1 MGGTAPSDFF
11 NNCVYAMNLDL
22 FIRIAEELGY
32 GKETTPYKERLEK
45 VREKTHATWFDP
57 TINNYLNGDQVRTTF
72 ALLAGIVPDSLR
84 PVFLKHL
91 EKDMREVHPWFDF
104 GSTSRYQ
111 YFKILFAHPLFHEII
126 SDILSK
132 TSYPS
137 YGYFLSIGETAWPEV
152 WEKNH
157 PSRIHTTYT
166 GISAWFI
173 KGLAG
178 IEPDIENPGYRT
190 VTIRPNVIRKLTYA
204 KAGVESP
211 YGLIES
217 SWRKEG
223 DKVIYDITVPVGS
236 NADIYLP
243 TPVALATESGQ
254 PLTQAKGVKISGEK
268 DGYLLI
274 HVESGKYKFEVTG
287 KTQTI

>member
-1 MGGTAPSDFF
+1 
-11 NNCVYAMNLDL
+11 
-22 FIRIAEELGY
+22 
-32 GKETTPYKERLEK
+32 
-45 VREKTHATWFDP
+45 
-57 TINNYLNGDQVRTTF
+57 YLTGNQTRTTF
-72 ALLAGIVPDSLR
+72 SLFAGIVPDSLR
-84 PVFLKHL
+84 PAFLKYL

-111 YFKILFAHPLFHEII
+111 YFKVLLEHPLFHEII

-132 TSYPS
+132 TNYPS
-137 YGYFLSIGETAWPEV
+137 YGYFLELGETAWPEK

-178 IEPDIENPGYRT
+178 IETTAENPGYRT
-190 VTIRPNVIRKLTYA
+190 VTIRPNVIRKLEYA
-204 KAGVESP
+204 KAAVESP

-217 SWRKEG
+217 GWRKENG
-223 DKVIYDITVPVGS
+223 KVIYEITLPAGS
-236 NADIYLP
+236 DANIYLP
-243 TPVALATESGQ
+243 TTATSVTENGKPLAQS
-254 PLTQAKGVKISGEK
+254 KGVKINEEK

-274 HVESGKYKFEVTG
+274 HAVSGKYKFEVTG
-287 KTQTI
+287 G